1 MLLTQ
6 AHRPV
11 CRLMETFWTFTS
23 LVLLKHLESIW
34 TLTIVTSWTID
45 TQMAA
50 VVFIIGMALIYI
62 CKKKKK
68 KVVISPSINCTTS
81 TATSTAQYC
90 YGNCL
95 Y

>member
-11 CRLMETFWTFTS
+11 CRLLETFWTFTS
-23 LVLLKHLESIW
+23 LVILRHSESIW

-50 VVFIIGMALIYI
+50 VAFNIGMAFIYI
-62 CKKKKK
+62 CKKKKRK
-68 KVVISPSINCTTS
+68 KVVISASH
-81 TATSTAQYC
+81 
-90 YGNCL
+90 
-95 Y
+95 

>member
-11 CRLMETFWTFTS
+11 CRLLETFWTFTS
-23 LVLLKHLESIW
+23 LVLLRHLESIW

-50 VVFIIGMALIYI
+50 VAFNIGMAFIYI
-62 CKKKKK
+62 CKKRRK
-68 KVVISPSINCTTS
+68 KVVIRPSH
-81 TATSTAQYC
+81 
-90 YGNCL
+90 
-95 Y
+95 